1 MVRRKGANN
10 QTAVKPASRLNCHP
24 EMYISWGNNIFVRKL
39 TFVQFT
45 RLIEQPTAGA
55 HDRCVRPSS
64 VGKPQ
69 CLSICTGPTENSGA
83 ASRKRNRRLSD
94 LRFQG

>member
-45 RLIEQPTAGA
+45 RRMTGACAPHPWANRNVSRFAQDQPKIRAQRA
-55 HDRCVRPSS
+55 
-64 VGKPQ
+64 
-69 CLSICTGPTENSGA
+69 ENVIA
-83 ASRKRNRRLSD
+83 D
-94 LRFQG
+94 